1 MLNTQKI
8 HDQLKRLRKSQEKK
22 TIFFLEKQLSHMH
35 NESSFTTIDEHNC
48 VAKTSSL
55 YEKVKNKSHT
65 KLKSKTSKS
74 KSKNKNKIDRKK
86 IFKYRDKTH

>member
-8 HDQLKRLRKSQEKK
+8 HDQLKRLRKSPKK
-22 TIFFLEKQLSHMH
+22 KQLSHMH

-74 KSKNKNKIDRKK
+74 KSKNKNQIDRKK
-86 IFKYRDKTH
+86 NL